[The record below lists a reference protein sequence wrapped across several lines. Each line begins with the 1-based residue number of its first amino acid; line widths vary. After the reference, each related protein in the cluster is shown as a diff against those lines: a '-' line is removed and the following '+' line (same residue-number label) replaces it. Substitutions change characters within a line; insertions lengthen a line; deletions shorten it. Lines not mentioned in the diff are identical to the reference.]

1 MLDGLLH
8 NGEGHAIERHG
19 PEADIAARMRTIH
32 PRIRVPPTASRFCSM
47 EDLVQYRIIV
57 RGEEGEEREI
67 ITDPGDQM
75 SLTVSK
81 LRHAWQFSVSVS
93 AFVPQFGIRDDLQG
107 SDNYFSF

>member
-1 MLDGLLH
+1 MISTGFTRPQLVSAQTTYNSINVTWQRPAYVD
-8 NGEGHAIERHG
+8 IEL
-19 PEADIAARMRTIH
+19 
-32 PRIRVPPTASRFCSM
+32 

-57 RGEEGEEREI
+57 RGEEGEEKEI

>member
-1 MLDGLLH
+1 MIILSPGFTQPQLVSALTTYNSLQVTWQSPAYIDSEL
-8 NGEGHAIERHG
+8 
-19 PEADIAARMRTIH
+19 
-32 PRIRVPPTASRFCSM
+32 

-57 RGEEGEEREI
+57 RGEEGEEGEEREI